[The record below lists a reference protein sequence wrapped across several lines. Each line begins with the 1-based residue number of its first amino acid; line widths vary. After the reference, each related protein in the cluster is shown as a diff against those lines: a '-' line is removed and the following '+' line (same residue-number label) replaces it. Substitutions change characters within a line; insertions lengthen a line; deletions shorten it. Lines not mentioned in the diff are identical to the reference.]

1 MKQTLVT
8 IGLMGCFAA
17 ALGFSD
23 GAERDEGI
31 KKTAL
36 NYVEGWYDG
45 DAARMEKALHPDLAK
60 RALMPGRGGRGK
72 IEQMSAMTLVQYTRA
87 REGKPTPADQRTANV
102 TILDVTG
109 NAATVKAEM
118 HDWIDYMHL
127 SRSGGEWKIVNV
139 LWEFKS
145 EAKKRMKIP
154 EDL

>member
-1 MKQTLVT
+1 MTRTLVA
-8 IGLMGCFAA
+8 IGLTGCLAG
-17 ALGFSD
+17 ALGLAD
-23 GAERDEGI
+23 TEERDKGI
-31 KKTAL
+31 REAAL

-87 REGKPTPADQRTANV
+87 REGKPTPAEERTANV

-109 NAATVKAEM
+109 NAASVKAEM

-127 SRSGGEWKIVNV
+127 TRTGGEWKIVNV
-139 LWEFKS
+139 LWEFKP
-145 EAKKRMKIP
+145 EAKKRMNIP